1 MEYLR
6 WRVTV
11 TMVKEPSP
19 QDAHRS
25 ASVLR
30 VADLEVRYS
39 NGARGVKSFELAAAP
54 GEIVALLGRNGAG
67 KTSALRGMTGAL
79 RSERI
84 VIRGSVWLGDEQ
96 VCGKP
101 PMNTFKRGLV
111 LVQER
116 QKVFAALTVDEHLDL
131 VACRGTPA
139 RTPCFFEPLDR
150 RRSSKA
156 GFLSGGERQM
166 LALEVAFRSKPKVLL
181 IDELSLG
188 LAPILVSQLM
198 GRLRELA
205 RSEQIA
211 TVIVE
216 QDAPAA
222 LAVADRLCILRDGTV
237 AWSGLSSDV
246 DRESL
251 ISHYVG

>member
-1 MEYLR
+1 
-6 WRVTV
+6 
-11 TMVKEPSP
+11 MVRENSP
-19 QDAHRS
+19 KSTRRS
-25 ASVLR
+25 VPVLR
-30 VADLEVRYS
+30 VADLDVRYS
-39 NGARGVKSFELAAAP
+39 NGACGITSFELAAAP
-54 GEIVALLGRNGAG
+54 GEIVAILGRNGAG
-67 KTSALRGMTGAL
+67 KTSALRGIAGVL
-79 RSERI
+79 KSERI
-84 VIRGSVWLGDEQ
+84 AVRGSVWLGDEQ
-96 VCGKP
+96 VSGRP
-101 PMNTFKRGLV
+101 PAHTFKRGMV

-131 VACRGTPA
+131 VAGRGTPGGA
-139 RTPCFFEPLDR
+139 RCFFEALDR

-188 LAPILVSQLM
+188 LAPILVAQLM
-198 GRLRELA
+198 KRLTELA
-205 RSEQIA
+205 RSEQVA